1 VTPPGEEL
9 PALPSTAIGR
19 TATALPL
26 DQSDVRVSPRT
37 SDHRGSAVWQCF
49 GSVGSACPL
58 TSIFPGRVLESIDR
72 RWRPYIG
79 LGNRNIGNE
88 YTHCGKVFELI
99 DGRFAIYRPSP
110 KSLAGRRHEN
120 EGNATVIG
128 NLHGGM
134 AERRDGG
141 GGTSTGTKALF
152 YARDSAPLSA
162 APNSARRRRRRALCF
177 PI

>member
-1 VTPPGEEL
+1 MTPPGEEL

-37 SDHRGSAVWQCF
+37 SDHHGSAVWQCF

-120 EGNATVIG
+120 EEDATVFG

-134 AERRDGG
+134 AERRAAAAVLPLVQRLCFAH
-141 GGTSTGTKALF
+141 GTTL
-152 YARDSAPLSA
+152 LW
-162 APNSARRRRRRALCF
+162 RRRQIRRDGVCDAHGV
-177 PI
+177 